1 MITAM
6 VSISSVS
13 EMKSAI
19 GKSKELVASK
29 LNPNW
34 QEQVRTHVKEP
45 TDWKLEETIFPGQ
58 QATMVINCYTD
69 LEEQQKV
76 KKRTDS

>member
-6 VSISSVS
+6 ASISSVS

-19 GKSKELVASK
+19 RRCKESVASK
-29 LNPNW
+29 LNPIW
-34 QEQVRTHVKEP
+34 QEQVRTHVKDP
-45 TDWKLEETIFPGQ
+45 MDWKLEETTFPEQ
-58 QATMVINCYTD
+58 KASMVISCYTD

-76 KKRTDS
+76 KKKDR